1 MSEQNKELVH
11 RFFDA
16 VASGDEGRLDDI
28 VAVDAVDHTPFP
40 NQAPGREGVKQIFRS
55 LRSAFPDFEREVLE
69 LISEGDRVAVRSMFR
84 GTHRGEFMGIAA
96 TGRPIEVE
104 SIDILTV
111 KGGRL
116 VEHWGLFDQ
125 MALMSQLGA
134 MPPA

>member
-1 MSEQNKELVH
+1 MSEENKELVR

-16 VASGDEGRLDDI
+16 VASGDESRLDDI
-28 VAVDAVDHTPFP
+28 VAIDAVDHTPFP
-40 NQAPGREGVKQIFRS
+40 NQAAGREGVKQIFRS
-55 LRSAFPDFEREVLE
+55 LRSAFPDFQQEILE
-69 LISEGDRVAVRSMFR
+69 LISEGDRVAVRSMLR
-84 GTHRGEFMGIAA
+84 GTHQGEFMGVPA
-96 TGRPIEVE
+96 TGRPVEIE

-111 KGGRL
+111 RGGRF